1 MTKTLSLA
9 SISALLLA
17 ACIINTDDDGNND
30 TSGNT
35 TANTQTTTVTT
46 AGTDDSSGGT
56 TVTTTTT
63 TSAESTSESTA
74 SADSS
79 TGAAGAC
86 GWGATGEKTTPMG
99 YICGGDGADPDAM
112 IDQDCASYG
121 VELTEG
127 GDCGGNM
134 GITGAGC
141 CDENGDVWYCADDG
155 GMPRLFTEDC

>member
-1 MTKTLSLA
+1 MTKTLGLA
-9 SISALLLA
+9 SLLLAA
-17 ACIINTDDDGNND
+17 ACIINTDDDGNNE

-35 TANTQTTTVTT
+35 TANTQTTTATT
-46 AGTDDSSGGT
+46 AGTGDSTDATNAST
-56 TVTTTTT
+56 TVG
-63 TSAESTSESTA
+63 TSESTA
-74 SADSS
+74 ADSSTAAAESS

-121 VELTEG
+121 VDLVEG
-127 GDCGGNM
+127 GECGGNM